1 METNISSLFIREL
14 QKHIN
19 IFGKDSNNFVLE
31 INQEKG
37 LGIKAKQELK
47 THDDIYI
54 LDGDCED
61 TSMSDADWSRV
72 TVNLGSGI
80 GDKEYLLVGPI
91 NFVNHGCDEHANCV
105 IKGDDDE
112 ISDDLKMTHYLN
124 LRTNEDGTLRKIDE
138 GDELLCDY
146 GEKYDSITCA
156 VCGK

>member
-1 METNISSLFIREL
+1 M
-14 QKHIN
+14 
-19 IFGKDSNNFVLE
+19 
-31 INQEKG
+31 
-37 LGIKAKQELK
+37 
-47 THDDIYI
+47 
-54 LDGDCED
+54 
-61 TSMSDADWSRV
+61 
-72 TVNLGSGI
+72 NLGSGI